1 MPTSFSRSLRSLEAD
16 RFGGSDRVY
25 SGVPA
30 GEFGL
35 EQRIEVGPM
44 SGLSNVHYWL
54 SSRGLPVEDAL
65 VEAIFQKAKAS
76 NRVLDDAEIEQVA
89 REFGERA

>member
-1 MPTSFSRSLRSLEAD
+1 MNAVRAVARRVGPLGD
-16 RFGGSDRVY
+16 RALD
-25 SGVPA
+25 GVPA

-35 EQRIEVGPM
+35 EQKIEVGPM

-65 VEAIFQKAKAS
+65 VDAIFQKAKAS
-76 NRVLDDAEIEQVA
+76 NRILDDAEIEQVA

>member
-1 MPTSFSRSLRSLEAD
+1 
-16 RFGGSDRVY
+16 
-25 SGVPA
+25 
-30 GEFGL
+30 
-35 EQRIEVGPM
+35 M

-65 VEAIFQKAKAS
+65 VQAILEKAKAS

-89 REFGERA
+89 RELDEHG